1 MPTQTTTGLTTEQ
14 FGELVARIEE
24 RVVWDSGIGRP
35 RQLTLRQA
43 VKATVMYFK
52 TNVTEDVIGELLFV
66 DQSTIS
72 RVSSDLESVI
82 TDALAEFVPN
92 LAEEMDGRVGV
103 VDGSLCPCWS
113 RADAPELRSGKHKTT
128 GHSHQFV
135 RELDEELMHV
145 SRSVARQD
153 PRRQSHRRTRTDRHP
168 AR

>member
-1 MPTQTTTGLTTEQ
+1 MSQPIKQWSLRENTKVSTTKSSLPGKTIANPGYYRTDHRQ

-72 RVSSDLESVI
+72 E
-82 TDALAEFVPN
+82 
-92 LAEEMDGRVGV
+92 
-103 VDGSLCPCWS
+103 
-113 RADAPELRSGKHKTT
+113 
-128 GHSHQFV
+128 
-135 RELDEELMHV
+135 
-145 SRSVARQD
+145 
-153 PRRQSHRRTRTDRHP
+153 
-168 AR
+168 